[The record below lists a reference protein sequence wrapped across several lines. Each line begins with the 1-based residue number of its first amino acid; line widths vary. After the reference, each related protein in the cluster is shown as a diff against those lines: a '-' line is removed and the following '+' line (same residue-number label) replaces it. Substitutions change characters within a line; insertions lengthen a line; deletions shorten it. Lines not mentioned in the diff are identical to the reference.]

1 METSSIA
8 VFFLNCPPAS
18 MGSTNRKPLYFVSDE
33 VEKQIVLQQKGE
45 STSTLTLL
53 EILLLV
59 IAAENQDPWV
69 KPNLPPIKSDKT
81 QDVKKNEEK
90 KDEKETGNKDLES
103 GGMADIGTERE
114 SFASKMLKSV
124 FCLM

>member
-1 METSSIA
+1 
-8 VFFLNCPPAS
+8 

-45 STSTLTLL
+45 LWAAFTLL
-53 EILLLV
+53 EILSFLL
-59 IAAENQDPWV
+59 ITAENQDPWV
-69 KPNLPPIKSDKT
+69 KPNLPPIKSDKV
-81 QDVKKNEEK
+81 QDVKKNDEKNDTK
-90 KDEKETGNKDLES
+90 KDTENKDVEN

-114 SFASKMLKSV
+114 SFASKMIKSV

>member
-1 METSSIA
+1 M
-8 VFFLNCPPAS
+8 
-18 MGSTNRKPLYFVSDE
+18 
-33 VEKQIVLQQKGE
+33 
-45 STSTLTLL
+45 
-53 EILLLV
+53 

-81 QDVKKNEEK
+81 QNVKKN
-90 KDEKETGNKDLES
+90 DEKDTENKDVEN

-114 SFASKMLKSV
+114 SFASKMIKSV